1 MGFFLAKY
9 PNSTTSAAPQMV
21 ARRAPCLYSDVRAKG
36 EWTVRHVI
44 GLIGALLILG
54 SAPAQAERAT
64 LHAHV
69 FGNSLVHHLSDDPA
83 TNVPYWLAR
92 LAQAGGRDLAL
103 SGQWGFLRDFATKG
117 VAPNWSFDGVGV
129 RRGAADTVLITP
141 ANFIQGQAPDAPFEG
156 DNPGRA
162 SPVSVTLDVIDQATG
177 DWPGARVLIYE
188 GWPDM
193 GAFTRGFPPSARN
206 LRRWHGYALSEYHD
220 WFRDYVAALQAARPE
235 VDITLLPVSSVL
247 TGLQTGVL
255 EDVPVEA
262 LYSDDAPHGTATLY
276 FLAALVT
283 YSALY
288 ETSAPVAFELPAR
301 LHPQVR
307 DQYARLIEEV
317 AQGLGLRDEA
327 RTAKPVQTV
336 QQTDAAPGVG
346 LANPSLGIGLNG
358 IADWSSQHPFVDVM
372 KTARPWIGHTAKD
385 WGAYS
390 TEALRAGGYLDEF
403 GWPLALPDG
412 AKALEAFI
420 LTDQPEGATHLTGRY
435 VLRYTGKGVI
445 RVVGRADN
453 VRYDY
458 SKREVR
464 FDVMPGAGPVA
475 LTLLETQP
483 GNPLRD
489 ITIVREDQLAL
500 HELGVIFNPLWI
512 EKIAD
517 LRVIRF
523 MDWMFTN
530 GATQTGWADRPVQQD
545 ASYVWR
551 GVPVEVMVD
560 LANQIGAD
568 PWVNMP
574 HAGNDAYFRGFATYM
589 RDHLDPG
596 LHAHVEYSN
605 EIWNFMFPQTVWA
618 RDQALAL
625 WGEAAGDDAWM
636 QFAGLRAAQMADI
649 WRAIYA
655 GQDDRLQIVIGTHTG
670 WPGLE
675 EPLLMAPLALE
686 HGQLTEPPV
695 TRFDAYGVTGY
706 FGYELG
712 SEDQARAVLAWIA
725 ASEAVAR
732 AKAVETGADP
742 EAYVAAHGHDL
753 AYDLAAEALRQGSL
767 GELLRDT
774 LPYHAQVAA
783 RHGLRLVM
791 YEGGTHVVGQG
802 AVVENDALT
811 DFFVGF
817 NYSPQMGAL
826 YDALMTGW
834 TAAGGTLFNAFVD
847 VAAPSKWGSWGALR
861 YLNDSTAR
869 WDALMRANAVAP
881 TWDGTRDTD
890 VFLQGVTLRA
900 APGGARLDGTAK
912 ADILLGDAG
921 DDVLI
926 GHGGNDRMHGGG
938 GRDLAILPGA
948 RDAYG
953 IGRDGVRVIL
963 EGPQGAVTLVDVEA
977 VEFAAT
983 PGQAVALSDLM

>member
-1 MGFFLAKY
+1 M
-9 PNSTTSAAPQMV
+9 
-21 ARRAPCLYSDVRAKG
+21 
-36 EWTVRHVI
+36 RHLI
-44 GLIGALLILG
+44 GLIGALFILG
-54 SAPAQAERAT
+54 TAPAQAERAA
-64 LHAHV
+64 LSAHV

-103 SGQWGFLRDFATKG
+103 SGQWGFLRDFAAQG
-117 VAPNWSFDGVGV
+117 VSSNWSFEGVTA

-141 ANFIQGQAPDAPFEG
+141 ANFIQYQAPDAGFEG
-156 DNPGRA
+156 DNPDNA
-162 SPVSVTLDVIDQATG
+162 SPVSVTLDVIDRAIA
-177 DWPGARVLIYE
+177 DWPGARIVIYE

-193 GAFTRGFPPSARN
+193 GGFTRGFPPSARN
-206 LRRWHGYALSEYHD
+206 LRRWHGYALSDYHD
-220 WFRDYVAALQAARPE
+220 WFRDYVTGLQAARPGVE
-235 VDITLLPVSSVL
+235 ITLLPVSSVL
-247 TGLQTGVL
+247 SGLQTGLL
-255 EDVPVEA
+255 EDIPVEA

-276 FLAALVT
+276 FLAALIT
-283 YSALY
+283 YSGLF
-288 ETSAPVAFELPAR
+288 ETPAPAAFQLPDS
-301 LHPQVR
+301 LHPLVR
-307 DQYARLIEEV
+307 ETYMRLTEEI
-317 AQGLGLRDEA
+317 AQGLGLRDA
-327 RTAKPVQTV
+327 AQVTAPVQAAE
-336 QQTDAAPGVG
+336 AAPGMG
-346 LANPSLGIGLNG
+346 LANPSLGMGLNG

-372 KTARPWIGHTAKD
+372 KTARPWVGHTAD
-385 WGAYS
+385 QWGAFS
-390 TEALRAGGYLDEF
+390 TEALRAGGYLDAF

-420 LTDQPEGATHLTGRY
+420 LTDQPEAATHLSGRY
-435 VLRYTGKGVI
+435 LLRYTGTGVI

-458 SKREVR
+458 GKREVR
-464 FDVMPGAGPVA
+464 FDVTPGEGPVA
-475 LTLLETQP
+475 LSLLETDAAD
-483 GNPLRD
+483 PLRD
-489 ITIVREDQLAL
+489 ITVVREDQVAL

-512 EKIAD
+512 DTVAD
-517 LRVIRF
+517 VRVIRF

-530 GATQTGWADRPVQQD
+530 GAPQVTWDDRPVPED
-545 ASYVWR
+545 ATYIWR

-574 HAGNDAYFRGFATYM
+574 HMADDGYMRGFAAYL
-589 RDHLDPG
+589 RDHLAPG
-596 LHAHVEYSN
+596 LRADVEYSN
-605 EIWNFMFPQTVWA
+605 EVWNFMFPQTAWV

-625 WGEAAGDDAWM
+625 WGDDAGDDAWM

-649 WRAIYA
+649 WRAEFT
-655 GQDDRLQIVIGTHTG
+655 GHEDRLQIVVGTHTG

-686 HGQLTEPPV
+686 HGQLTAPPV
-695 TRFDAYGVTGY
+695 SRFDAYAVTGY

-712 SEDQARAVLAWIA
+712 GEDQQGTVLGWIA

-732 AKAVETGADP
+732 AKAAETGADP
-742 EAYVAAHGHDL
+742 EAHLAAHRYDL

-767 GELLRDT
+767 GDLLRDT
-774 LPYHAQVAA
+774 LPYHAGVAA

-811 DFFVGF
+811 EFFVGF

-826 YDALMTGW
+826 YDELLGGW

-861 YLNDSTAR
+861 HLDDTTPR

-881 TWDGTRDTD
+881 DWDAARPEG
-890 VFLQGVTLRA
+890 VFLHGVTQRA
-900 APGGARLDGTAK
+900 GPDGARLEGTAK
-912 ADILLGDAG
+912 ADILLGAAG
-921 DDVLI
+921 DDVLV
-926 GHGGNDRMHGGG
+926 GSGGNDRMHGGT

-948 RDAYG
+948 REAYG
-953 IGRDGVRVIL
+953 IGREGTRVIL
-963 EGPQGAVTLVDVEA
+963 EGPKGAVVLVDVEA
-977 VEFAAT
+977 VEFADA
-983 PGQAVALSDLM
+983 PGQPVALSDLM

>member
-1 MGFFLAKY
+1 M
-9 PNSTTSAAPQMV
+9 
-21 ARRAPCLYSDVRAKG
+21 
-36 EWTVRHVI
+36 RHLI
-44 GLIGALLILG
+44 GLIGALFILG
-54 SAPAQAERAT
+54 TAPAQAERAA
-64 LHAHV
+64 LSAHV

-103 SGQWGFLRDFATKG
+103 SGQWGFLRDFAVQG
-117 VAPNWSFDGVGV
+117 VAPNWSFEGVTA

-141 ANFIQGQAPDAPFEG
+141 ANFIQYQAPDAEFEG
-156 DNPGRA
+156 DNPDNA
-162 SPVSVTLDVIDQATG
+162 SPVSVTLDVIDGAIA
-177 DWPGARVLIYE
+177 DWPGARIVIYE

-193 GAFTRGFPPSARN
+193 GGFTRGFPPSARN
-206 LRRWHGYALSEYHD
+206 LRRWHGYALSDYHD
-220 WFRDYVAALQAARPE
+220 WFRDYVTGLQAARPGVE
-235 VDITLLPVSSVL
+235 ITLLPVSAVL
-247 TGLQTGVL
+247 SGLQTGLL
-255 EDVPVEA
+255 EDIPVEA
-262 LYSDDAPHGTATLY
+262 LYSDDAPHGTATQY

-283 YSALY
+283 YTALY
-288 ETSAPVAFELPAR
+288 EAPAPAGVDLPDS
-301 LHPQVR
+301 LHPLVR
-307 DQYARLIEEV
+307 ENYARLTEEI
-317 AQGLGLRDEA
+317 AQALGLRDAAQLVEPKQEA
-327 RTAKPVQTV
+327 KSESSA
-336 QQTDAAPGVG
+336 GVG
-346 LANPSLGIGLNG
+346 LANPSLGMGLNG

-372 KTARPWIGHTAKD
+372 KTARPWVGHSAD
-385 WGAYS
+385 QWGAFS

-420 LTDQPEGATHLTGRY
+420 LTDQPEGATHLSGRY
-435 VLRYTGKGVI
+435 LLRYTGTGVI

-458 SKREVR
+458 GKREVR
-464 FDVMPGAGPVA
+464 FDVTPGEGPVA
-475 LTLLETQP
+475 LSLLETDSAD
-483 GNPLRD
+483 PLRN

-500 HELGVIFNPLWI
+500 YELGVIFNPLWI
-512 EKIAD
+512 DKVAD

-530 GATQTGWADRPVQQD
+530 GAPQISWEERPLPQD

-551 GVPVEVMVD
+551 GVPVEVMVE

-574 HAGNDAYFRGFATYM
+574 HMADDGYIRGFATYL
-589 RDHLDPG
+589 RDHLDPA
-596 LHAHVEYSN
+596 LKAHVEYSN
-605 EIWNFMFPQTVWA
+605 EVWNFMFPQTAWV
-618 RDQALAL
+618 RDQAQAL
-625 WGEAAGDDAWM
+625 WGDDAGDDAWM

-649 WRAIYA
+649 WRGEFAD
-655 GQDDRLQIVIGTHTG
+655 QEDRLQIVIGTHTG

-695 TRFDAYGVTGY
+695 TRFDAYAVTGY

-712 SEDQARAVLAWIA
+712 GEDQVAAVLGWIA

-742 EAYVAAHGHDL
+742 EAYIAAHRYDL
-753 AYDLAAEALRQGSL
+753 AYDLAAESLRQGSL

-774 LPYHAQVAA
+774 LPYHTEVAA

-811 DFFVGF
+811 EFFVGF

-826 YDALMTGW
+826 YEELLSGW

-861 YLNDSTAR
+861 HLDDSTPR
-869 WDALMRANAVAP
+869 WETLLRANAVAP
-881 TWDGTRDTD
+881 DWDTERQEGA
-890 VFLQGVTLRA
+890 FLHGVTRA
-900 APGGARLDGTAK
+900 AGPEGAHLEGTAK
-912 ADILLGDAG
+912 ADILLGAAG
-921 DDVLI
+921 DDVLV
-926 GHGGNDRMHGGG
+926 GSGGNDRIHGGA

-948 RDAYG
+948 REAYG
-953 IGRDGVRVIL
+953 IGREGARVIL
-963 EGPQGAVTLVDVEA
+963 EGPQGAVVLVDVEV
-977 VEFAAT
+977 VEFSDA
-983 PGQAVALSDLM
+983 PGQPVALSDLM